1 MNTYRFTGFI
11 EYAPK
16 NDREWHFEKKTFTK
30 DVESKSMEKAEMK
43 LQILLMCSVRVP
55 VKRMNLEY
63 KGEQIK

>member
-16 NDREWHFEKKTFTK
+16 NDQEWHFERKTFTK
-30 DVESKSMEKAEMK
+30 DIESRSLERAEIK
-43 LQILLMCSVRVP
+43 LQTLLMYLVNVP
-55 VKRMNLEY
+55 VKRMNFEY